1 MTTPPQFT
9 PQQVTAA
16 IRVPAGRGRVPLAL
30 SPGDA
35 ADKAVAYRDS
45 LAHYLQHARH
55 SLAAGDYRQAA
66 EKSWGAYTQTIKA
79 IAADYQSLIP
89 SHAGIIR
96 TSEQLIDLVEQSG
109 HSDLALILNRGF
121 VAARAL
127 HSHHYENDLP
137 ARAVRVA
144 FDDVG
149 AALDLMQQIYA
160 AERPQ
165 AETP

>member
-1 MTTPPQFT
+1 MTTPPQFIH
-9 PQQVTAA
+9 QQVTAA

-30 SPGDA
+30 DPGDA
-35 ADKAVAYRDS
+35 ADKAGAYRDS
-45 LAHYLQHARH
+45 LAYYLGHARH
-55 SLAAGDYRQAA
+55 SLADGDYRQAA

-96 TSEQLIDLVEQSG
+96 TSEQLIDLVEQSE

-121 VAARAL
+121 VAVRAL
-127 HSHHYENDLP
+127 HIHSYEDDMP

-149 AALDLMQQIYA
+149 TALDLMQQIYA
-160 AERPQ
+160 AETIQ
-165 AETP
+165 